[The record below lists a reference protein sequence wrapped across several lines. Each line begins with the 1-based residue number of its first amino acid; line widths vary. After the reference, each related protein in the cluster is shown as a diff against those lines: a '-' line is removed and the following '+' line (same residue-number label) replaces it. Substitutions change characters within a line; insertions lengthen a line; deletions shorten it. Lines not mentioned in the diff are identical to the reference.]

1 RFARVDEGQHLAF
14 ADRLLDLG
22 GAENDLPGLVGEGE
36 RAERSLREKALDH
49 ARKSLRNPDFC
60 LQGAGEDVA
69 LFGLGNAVFRRRDP
83 DAPAWEPLLE
93 VRDDGPIG
101 GKHEAQ
107 QFVLGAAYARQSA
120 AAEAVRRVPI
130 ALLLRRLMPQGLC
143 LRSSSSRVFAARRG
157 GLVRGLAFGR
167 GGFRGLLWRFERG
180 LVDPAR
186 LDPRIEDQLLDL
198 LPAQAEVGEDAVVMD
213 GLLLLVLPLGPAGE
227 VVGGTIRQVLD
238 R

>member
-1 RFARVDEGQHLAF
+1 
-14 ADRLLDLG
+14 
-22 GAENDLPGLVGEGE
+22 
-36 RAERSLREKALDH
+36 
-49 ARKSLRNPDFC
+49 
-60 LQGAGEDVA
+60 
-69 LFGLGNAVFRRRDP
+69 
-83 DAPAWEPLLE
+83 
-93 VRDDGPIG
+93 
-101 GKHEAQ
+101 AQ

-238 R
+238 RPDVVLAESDQHGRGHAWHLGKLVGDAERLAFGIELGLDLLQVLARAR